1 MADITIQIDKQEVY
15 EEVSKVTAYIG
26 GKNVDA
32 NGKTLYD
39 QLFVTDADKEMI
51 DSFFSSA
58 TSNVATALEHTLK
71 DMVTN
76 DIGFILTLRM
86 PGNFRKTMEKPLT
99 ESIIEYI
106 ENSIVAAW
114 CDITKK
120 DEESYATNA
129 SALLQQI
136 NAMQYLRQRPK
147 RNF

>member
-39 QLFVTDADKEMI
+39 QVFVTDADKEMI

-58 TSNVATALEHTLK
+58 TNNVATALEHTLK
-71 DMVTN
+71 DMETN
-76 DIGFILTLRM
+76 DIGFNLTLRM
-86 PGNFRKTMEKPLT
+86 PGNFRTTMERPLK

-114 CDITKK
+114 CAITKK
-120 DEESYATNA
+120 DEESYATEA

>member
-26 GKNVDA
+26 GKNVDT

-39 QLFVTDADKEMI
+39 QVFVTDADKEMI

-71 DMVTN
+71 DVETN

-86 PGNFRKTMEKPLT
+86 TGNFRTTMEKPLT

>member
-32 NGKTLYD
+32 KGKTLYD
-39 QLFVTDADKEMI
+39 QVFVTDADKEMI

-71 DMVTN
+71 DMETN

>member
-26 GKNVDA
+26 GKNVDT

-39 QLFVTDADKEMI
+39 QVFVTDADKEMI

-58 TSNVATALEHTLK
+58 ISNVATALEHTLK
-71 DMVTN
+71 DMETN

-86 PGNFRKTMEKPLT
+86 PSNFRKTMEKPLT

>member
-32 NGKTLYD
+32 KGKTLYD
-39 QLFVTDADKEMI
+39 QVFVTDADKEMI

-58 TSNVATALEHTLK
+58 TSNVATALEHTMK
-71 DMVTN
+71 DMETN

-86 PGNFRKTMEKPLT
+86 PGNFWTTMEKSLT

>member
-39 QLFVTDADKEMI
+39 QVFVTDADKEMM

-71 DMVTN
+71 DMETN

>member
-32 NGKTLYD
+32 NGKALYD
-39 QLFVTDADKEMI
+39 QVFVTDADKEMI

-71 DMVTN
+71 DMETN

>member
-39 QLFVTDADKEMI
+39 QVFVTDADKEMI

-71 DMVTN
+71 DMETN

-86 PGNFRKTMEKPLT
+86 PDNFRKTMEKPLM

>member
-39 QLFVTDADKEMI
+39 QVFVTDADKEMI

-76 DIGFILTLRM
+76 DVSFNLTLRM
-86 PGNFRKTMEKPLT
+86 PGNFRITMEKPLT

-106 ENSIVAAW
+106 ENSIVAEW

>member
-1 MADITIQIDKQEVY
+1 MADITIQIDKQEIY

-26 GKNVDA
+26 GKNVDT

-39 QLFVTDADKEMI
+39 QVFVTDADKEMI

-71 DMVTN
+71 DMETN

-86 PGNFRKTMEKPLT
+86 PSNYRTTMEKPLT

-114 CDITKK
+114 CSITKK
-120 DEESYATNA
+120 DEESYATEA

>member
-39 QLFVTDADKEMI
+39 QVFVTDADKEMI

-71 DMVTN
+71 DMETN

-86 PGNFRKTMEKPLT
+86 PGNFRKTMEKPLM

>member
-39 QLFVTDADKEMI
+39 QVFVTDADKEMI

-76 DIGFILTLRM
+76 DVSFNLTLRM
-86 PGNFRKTMEKPLT
+86 PGNFRITMEKPLT

>member
-26 GKNVDA
+26 GKNVDT

-39 QLFVTDADKEMI
+39 QVFVTDADKEMI

-58 TSNVATALEHTLK
+58 TSNVATALEHTLR
-71 DMVTN
+71 DMETN

-86 PGNFRKTMEKPLT
+86 PSNFRTTMEKPLT

-114 CDITKK
+114 CSITKK
-120 DEESYATNA
+120 DEESYATEA

>member
-26 GKNVDA
+26 GKNVDT

-39 QLFVTDADKEMI
+39 QVFVTDADKEMI

-71 DMVTN
+71 DMETN

-86 PGNFRKTMEKPLT
+86 PSNFRTTMEKPLT

-114 CDITKK
+114 CSITKK
-120 DEESYATNA
+120 DEESYATEA

>member
-39 QLFVTDADKEMI
+39 QVFVTDADKEMI

-71 DMVTN
+71 DMETN

-86 PGNFRKTMEKPLT
+86 PSNFRTTMEKTLT

>member
-1 MADITIQIDKQEVY
+1 MADITIQIDKQEIY

-39 QLFVTDADKEMI
+39 QVFVTDADKEMI

-71 DMVTN
+71 DMETN

-86 PGNFRKTMEKPLT
+86 PSNFRKTMEKPLT

>member
-39 QLFVTDADKEMI
+39 QVFVTDADKEMI
-51 DSFFSSA
+51 ESFFSSA
-58 TSNVATALEHTLK
+58 TSNVATALKHTLK
-71 DMVTN
+71 DMETN

>member
-1 MADITIQIDKQEVY
+1 MADITIQIDKQEIY

-26 GKNVDA
+26 GKNVDT

-39 QLFVTDADKEMI
+39 QVFVIDADKEMI

-71 DMVTN
+71 DMETN

-86 PGNFRKTMEKPLT
+86 PSNYRTTMEKPLT

-114 CDITKK
+114 CSITKK
-120 DEESYATNA
+120 DEESYATEA

>member
-1 MADITIQIDKQEVY
+1 MADITMQIDKQEVY

-39 QLFVTDADKEMI
+39 QVFVTDADKEMI

-71 DMVTN
+71 DMETN

-106 ENSIVAAW
+106 ENSIVAEW
-114 CDITKK
+114 CEITKK
-120 DEESYATNA
+120 DEESYATKA

>member
-1 MADITIQIDKQEVY
+1 MADITIQIDKQEIY

-32 NGKTLYD
+32 KGKTLYD
-39 QLFVTDADKEMI
+39 QVFVTDADKEMI

-76 DIGFILTLRM
+76 DVSFNLTLRM
-86 PGNFRKTMEKPLT
+86 PGNFRTTMERPLT

-106 ENSIVAAW
+106 ENSIVAEW

-120 DEESYATNA
+120 DEESYATKA

>member
-26 GKNVDA
+26 GKNVDT

-39 QLFVTDADKEMI
+39 QVFVTDADKEMI

-58 TSNVATALEHTLK
+58 TSNVSTALEHTLK
-71 DMVTN
+71 DMETN

-86 PGNFRKTMEKPLT
+86 PGNFRETMEKPLT

-106 ENSIVAAW
+106 ENSIVAEW

-120 DEESYATNA
+120 DEESYATKA

>member
-26 GKNVDA
+26 GKNVDT

-39 QLFVTDADKEMI
+39 QVFVTDADKEMI
-51 DSFFSSA
+51 DSFFLSA

-71 DMVTN
+71 DMETN
-76 DIGFILTLRM
+76 NIGFILTLRM

>member
-32 NGKTLYD
+32 KGKTLYD
-39 QLFVTDADKEMI
+39 QVFVTDADKEMI

-71 DMVTN
+71 DMVMN
-76 DIGFILTLRM
+76 EVSFNLTLRM
-86 PGNFRKTMEKPLT
+86 PGNFRTTMERPLT

-120 DEESYATNA
+120 DEESYATKA

>member
-39 QLFVTDADKEMI
+39 QVFITDADKEMI

-71 DMVTN
+71 DMETN
-76 DIGFILTLRM
+76 DIGFNLTLRM
-86 PGNFRKTMEKPLT
+86 PGNFRTTMEKPLT

>member
-39 QLFVTDADKEMI
+39 QVFVTDADKEMI

-71 DMVTN
+71 DMETN
-76 DIGFILTLRM
+76 DIDFILTLRM
-86 PGNFRKTMEKPLT
+86 PGNFRTTMEKPLT

-129 SALLQQI
+129 AALLQQI

>member
-39 QLFVTDADKEMI
+39 QVFVTDADKEMI

-58 TSNVATALEHTLK
+58 TSNVATALEQTLK

-106 ENSIVAAW
+106 ENSIVAEW

>member
-39 QLFVTDADKEMI
+39 QVFVTDADKEMI

-58 TSNVATALEHTLK
+58 TNNVATALEQTLK

>member
-32 NGKTLYD
+32 KGKTLYD
-39 QLFVTDADKEMI
+39 QVFVTDADKEMI

-71 DMVTN
+71 DMETN
-76 DIGFILTLRM
+76 DIGFNLTLRM
-86 PGNFRKTMEKPLT
+86 PGNFRITMEKPLK

>member
-26 GKNVDA
+26 GKNVDT

-39 QLFVTDADKEMI
+39 QVFVTDADKEMI

-71 DMVTN
+71 DMVMN
-76 DIGFILTLRM
+76 EVSFNLTLRM
-86 PGNFRKTMEKPLT
+86 PGNFRTTMEKPLT

>member
-39 QLFVTDADKEMI
+39 QVFVTDADKEMI

-58 TSNVATALEHTLK
+58 TSNVATALEQTLK

>member
-39 QLFVTDADKEMI
+39 QVFVTDADKEMI

-58 TSNVATALEHTLK
+58 ISNVATALEHTLK
-71 DMVTN
+71 NMETN
-76 DIGFILTLRM
+76 DIGFNLTLRM
-86 PGNFRKTMEKPLT
+86 PGNFRTTMEKPLT

-120 DEESYATNA
+120 DEESYATEA

>member
-26 GKNVDA
+26 GKNVDT

-39 QLFVTDADKEMI
+39 QVFVTDADKEMI

-71 DMVTN
+71 DMETN

-86 PGNFRKTMEKPLT
+86 PSNFRKTMEKPLT

>member
-26 GKNVDA
+26 GKNVDT

-39 QLFVTDADKEMI
+39 QVFVTDADKEMI

-58 TSNVATALEHTLK
+58 TSNLATALEHTLK
-71 DMVTN
+71 DMETN

-86 PGNFRKTMEKPLT
+86 PSNFRTTMEKPLT

-114 CDITKK
+114 CSITKK
-120 DEESYATNA
+120 DEESYATEA

>member
-39 QLFVTDADKEMI
+39 QVFVTDADKEMI

-71 DMVTN
+71 DMETN

-86 PGNFRKTMEKPLT
+86 PGNFRITMEKPLT